1 MTSKASRLAAVAG
14 AILIAAL
21 GAYWYWSPYLAMNS
35 MKEAADARDADA
47 FNQYVDYPKLRES
60 LKGQFSAMMTKELG
74 SQQRAGG
81 SEMENAGAALGAML
95 GLAFADKFIDAM
107 VRPEMVM
114 QAMAEG
120 KMQDPTAG
128 AKSNGAGET
137 GASEKDVQWSVERKG
152 VNRVIAR
159 GAQGEASL
167 ENSPGFVF
175 DRNGFADWKLTEI
188 RLPATK

>member
-1 MTSKASRLAAVAG
+1 MSRASRLAVTAA

-35 MKEAADARDADA
+35 MKEAAESRDADA

-60 LKGQFSAMMTKELG
+60 LKGQFSAAMTKEIG
-74 SQQRAGG
+74 KQQRAGG

-128 AKSNGAGET
+128 RKSNGG
-137 GASEKDVQWSVERKG
+137 GAADAPEKDVQWSVDRKG

-167 ENSPGFVF
+167 EDSPDFVF
-175 DRNGFADWKLTEI
+175 DRSGFADWKLTEI
-188 RLPATK
+188 RLPASK

>member
-1 MTSKASRLAAVAG
+1 MSKASRLAALVG
-14 AILIAAL
+14 AVLIAAL

-35 MKEAADARDADA
+35 MKEAAESRDADA

-60 LKGQFSAMMTKELG
+60 LKGQFSAMMTKEIG
-74 SQQRAGG
+74 KQQRSNG

-128 AKSNGAGET
+128 RESNDAVKAD
-137 GASEKDVQWSVERKG
+137 ASEKDVQWSVERKG
-152 VNRVIAR
+152 VYRVIAR
-159 GAQGEASL
+159 GAQGEATF
-167 ENSPGFVF
+167 EESPGFVF
-175 DRNGFADWKLTEI
+175 DRSGFADWKLTEI
-188 RLPATK
+188 RLPATE

>member
-1 MTSKASRLAAVAG
+1 MSKASRIAVLAG
-14 AILIAAL
+14 AVLIAAL
-21 GAYWYWSPYLAMNS
+21 GAYWCWSPYLAMNS
-35 MKEAADARDADA
+35 MKKAADARDADA

-60 LKGQFSAMMTKELG
+60 LKRQFSAMMTKEMG
-74 SQQRAGG
+74 KQQRAGG

-128 AKSNGAGET
+128 GESNGRG
-137 GASEKDVQWSVERKG
+137 GADAPEKDVQWSVDRKG

-159 GAQGEASL
+159 GAQGGASL
-167 ENSPGFVF
+167 EDSPGFLF
-175 DRNGFADWKLTEI
+175 ERSGFADWKLTEI